1 MTLAVTRFVR
11 VSMRCSAPGRYVVTQ
26 STPGAGAIQ
35 SGAESTL
42 MRAATGS
49 RSSGWLTLRGGSG
62 ATREGCDAAGQVTTP
77 TSSTAASAERGVDII
92 G

>member
-1 MTLAVTRFVR
+1 
-11 VSMRCSAPGRYVVTQ
+11 VVTHT
-26 STPGAGAIQ
+26 TPGAGAIQ

-49 RSSGWLTLRGGSG
+49 RSSGWLTFRGGSG
-62 ATREGCDAAGQVTTP
+62 ATREGCDAAGTVTAP
-77 TSSTAASAERGVDII
+77 TSITAAIAERGVDVI